1 MSLVD
6 TRLDGIM
13 KGGNDYFAYLT
24 NTELGRIMQIFP
36 EIVMPLCSRI
46 MVATEIWDA
55 EHFVS
60 AGYLECSPFGLST

>member
-46 MVATEIWDA
+46 MVATEI
-55 EHFVS
+55 
-60 AGYLECSPFGLST
+60 